1 MVALVLVKRHWP
13 RRRRRRRMRLKR
25 DGSRCCC
32 GGEFGMLGKI
42 CEDENDGFG
51 FL

>member
-13 RRRRRRRMRLKR
+13 WRRKRRMRLRR
-25 DGSRCCC
+25 DDSRCCC
-32 GGEFGMLGKI
+32 GGEFGMLGKV